1 MMATR
6 KRNSFRINFNFS
18 SFKEKLDVLVDQ
30 SNLEESVIR
39 KAAGAGA
46 KILYDEMALR
56 TPVRDEKYKTGG
68 KRKPPGQLKKS
79 IYYWWDK
86 DTSGKNRALYRIGP
100 NTKKAP
106 HWHLVEFGHWDKAK
120 RHFTPAHPYIRP
132 TFDAKS
138 KEALA
143 ASRKKLNELI
153 GEIFDGKDA
162 G

>member
-1 MMATR
+1 MSTR
-6 KRNSFRINFNFS
+6 KRNSVKIDFDFS
-18 SFKEKLDVLVDQ
+18 SVEKKLDALVDH
-30 SNLEESVIR
+30 SRPEESIIR

-46 KILYDEMALR
+46 KIMYDEMVLR
-56 TPVRDEKYKTGG
+56 APVRDEKYKTGK

-106 HWHLVEFGHWDKAK
+106 HWHLVEFGHWDKGK
-120 RHFTPAHPYIRP
+120 THFTPAHPYIRP